1 MEMIRNEDGATAV
14 GRFSLKLYGADGQL
28 KDERQI
34 KNVVTTAGL
43 TALAARMAADTPSGK
58 FMTYIG
64 IGTGTTGALAADTT
78 LETEASRKL
87 GSVSSSMA
95 VFTNTVTF
103 NAGEGTGAI
112 TEAGLL
118 SASSG
123 GTLFSR
129 QTFAAVN
136 KAAADSLVVT
146 WNVTLS

>member
-1 MEMIRNEDGATAV
+1 MEIRKDDGATAV
-14 GRFSLKLYGADGQL
+14 GRFSLKLYGPDGQL

-43 TALAARMAADTPSGK
+43 TALAAWLAASSQSTA
-58 FMTYIG
+58 FMRYIG
-64 IGTGTTGALAADTT
+64 IGTGTTGALAADTA

-87 GSVSSSMA
+87 GSVSSA
-95 VFTNTVTF
+95 TVVFTNTVTF
-103 NAGEGTGAI
+103 GAGEGTGAI

-118 SASSG
+118 SAAAA

-146 WNVTLS
+146 WNVTFS